1 MSYQHEHDYNSQRR
15 KLRLSEYGRNV
26 QNMVEYLQT
35 REDKAE
41 RTRLAQGVV
50 AVMASL
56 NPSAREGADYKH
68 KLWDHLYFIAGNNLD
83 VDAPYPPPVDGILK
97 LKPEPLPYPETR
109 LKYRFYGRNILN
121 MISHLNEMEEG
132 ENRDRFINMLANFMR
147 TCAATW
153 NEEILTPE
161 IIVQHIKELSNGKLI
176 VNPEALNMVDV
187 RERGPFR
194 PHHGKKS
201 GGFKGNKNRG
211 NFNPRNKRR
220 N

>member
-1 MSYQHEHDYNSQRR
+1 MSLQPEHEYNSQRS
-15 KLRLSEYGRNV
+15 KLVLSEYGRNV
-26 QNMVEYLQT
+26 QNMVEYLKT
-35 REDKAE
+35 KEDREE

-56 NPSAREGADYKH
+56 NPGARDTADFRH
-68 KLWDHLYFIAGNNLD
+68 KLWDHLHVMAGGNLD

-97 LKPEPLPYPETR
+97 LKPEPLPYPKNH

-121 MISHLNEMEEG
+121 MIDHVLEMEEG

-147 TCAATW
+147 QSAKNW
-153 NEEILTPE
+153 NDEVLTPE
-161 IIVQHIKELSNGKLI
+161 IITQHITELSKGRLT
-176 VNPEALNMVDV
+176 VNPETLNMVEV

-194 PHHGKKS
+194 PNFSKKP
-201 GGFKGNKNRG
+201 GFKGNKNRG